1 MKKYFKNLF
10 AIIKILLKI
19 KVNKGADLREG
30 NNTPAEKYSDHQ
42 REFSGQGLLFYKP
55 QGIFPTDQNSAD
67 YKQQKE
73 QDQVGGVQQGRLE
86 QIDRLFDQ
94 VKLRNIKLDCNL
106 CQISGRTEGE
116 KIAEHG
122 KGIRHAVAAEKEQ
135 GQVEKG
141 KGEVLEI
148 NIDEAFKEIKLMD
161 LKLPRR
167 AIVGIIHRN
176 NRVIIPK
183 GDTLIRPEDKL
194 IIFTTKES
202 APVIKDFFKGS

>member
-30 NNTPAEKYSDHQ
+30 NNAPAEKNSDHQ
-42 REFSGQGLLFYKP
+42 REFSGQGFLFNEL
-55 QGIFPTDQNSAD
+55 QGIFPADQNSTD
-67 YKQQKE
+67 HEQQNK
-73 QDQVGGVQQGRLE
+73 QDQISRIQQGRLE
-86 QIDRLFDQ
+86 QIDRLSDQ
-94 VKLRNIKLDCNL
+94 VKLRDIELSCNL

-141 KGEVLEI
+141 KGEENTKPFW
-148 NIDEAFKEIKLMD
+148 NIKSGFFLFVAASDTDQMQ
-161 LKLPRR
+161 
-167 AIVGIIHRN
+167 IVKYHKKSLHGTPCHI
-176 NRVIIPK
+176 
-183 GDTLIRPEDKL
+183 G
-194 IIFTTKES
+194 
-202 APVIKDFFKGS
+202 PVGAMPQTA